1 MGVVSPRRSPFW
13 RYTALQVPGWVLAL
27 VVGWWIHTSFDT
39 SAWVAPGLLA
49 AWVGKD
55 MALYPLLRSAYEV
68 NEAPPVERLIG
79 RRGVA
84 VERLAPS
91 GYVRIGGELW
101 RARASDAA
109 PIAPNLTVEVVGA
122 QGLILAVRQA
132 APEVDTRSA
141 PS

>member
-1 MGVVSPRRSPFW
+1 MSPRRSPFW
-13 RYTALQVPGWVLAL
+13 RYTALQVPGWVLAAAL
-27 VVGWWIHTSFDT
+27 AWWIHGSFD
-39 SAWVAPGLLA
+39 APGWLA
-49 AWVGKD
+49 PAIPFVWVVKD

-84 VERLAPS
+84 IEALAPS

-101 RARASDAA
+101 RARANDAM
-109 PIAPNLTVEVVGA
+109 PIAPHLPVEVVGA
-122 QGLILAVRQA
+122 EGLILAVRHA
-132 APEVDTRSA
+132 DPEAGAPPA